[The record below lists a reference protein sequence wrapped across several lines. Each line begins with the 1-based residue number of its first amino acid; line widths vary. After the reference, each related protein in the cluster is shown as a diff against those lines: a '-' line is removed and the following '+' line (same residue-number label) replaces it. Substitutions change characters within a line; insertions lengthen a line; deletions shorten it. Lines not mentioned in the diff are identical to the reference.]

1 MKFLSSNNREPLH
14 VFLCCFVYHI
24 ESCFSPNR
32 NLLSKICILNYLIRS
47 LFSVTFILQRVDAYF
62 SDDLSLKLCQ
72 NVLKCCWNCKQ
83 THNTHRANY
92 GCHLFIFTK
101 PFFFL
106 LRPWHCLLM
115 ISFKIIRMTKSYP
128 SISIVEDGKTIQLF
142 IDLFLCPGVWNM
154 TCFDKE
160 AIVKWI

>member
-1 MKFLSSNNREPLH
+1 MASHTKFVSSSNRYASHL
-14 VFLCCFVYHI
+14 FLFCYICRM
-24 ESCFSPNR
+24 ESCFSKNYSLP
-32 NLLSKICILNYLIRS
+32 SKIYYLNYLIRS

-101 PFFFL
+101 LFFF

-115 ISFKIIRMTKSYP
+115 ISFKIIMITKSCP
-128 SISIVEDGKTIQLF
+128 SISVVEDGKTFLLF
-142 IDLFLCPGVWNM
+142 IDLFSFQSVWN
-154 TCFDKE
+154 
-160 AIVKWI
+160 